1 MRREPV
7 FPPDCVE
14 AVLPLYNRRKR
25 LTKGDVAP
33 VDAWK
38 LLMSLRSGLLTETCW
53 ALDVLNILLFD
64 ETGVQYFG
72 LAHLPGLLDILL
84 ELFNRSLDDM
94 LEASAVDSDRPWYE
108 KPARECRE
116 PDLGRITEPCAG
128 LDPDDRLPLRIK
140 LPDYTLKSRRGLPAA
155 VVDAGDDLFVR
166 DGPRCWESRELR
178 LEDVCEPDPAYI
190 IPCFRSEFGLVPFA
204 RLLPEA
210 KKYRVRR
217 GAKGDCSNANTDSDI
232 NHRTKASPLKRRRAA
247 NDDDAPPA
255 KCQPPNGA
263 PADRLPAV
271 KTEPADDPVI
281 DDGGGDAAQAAF
293 KAAKLEPRDDDDD
306 GVKKETIDGRENG
319 EIHHRSSNSSSNHKT
334 DRVKHEGGGDAAE
347 DDEQKEVDAKEP
359 ATLSCHVV
367 DPMGVLRKRKLSQY
381 EDECYTRDEASL
393 YLVTDTQD
401 AIARRCICL
410 STILRNLTFIPGNE
424 LEFSKNS
431 AYLAL
436 MGKLLLVHH
445 EHPLRT
451 QKQQNYDREDDTD
464 FSDCC
469 SSLNGGH
476 EWWWDFLHQIREN
489 VLVSVAN
496 ISGYIDLSNY
506 LEEVSRPI
514 LDGLLH
520 WSVCPAA
527 QGQDPFPTALS
538 LSPQKLA
545 LEALC
550 KLCVTDA
557 NVDLVIATPPYSRLE
572 KLTSVLTKLLCR
584 NEEQVR
590 RNVWFFYVWAKVS
603 CRSLGLKCFNLR
615 PNVVRSMEFSN
626 SRITF

>member
-7 FPPDCVE
+7 FPPDSIE

-25 LTKGDVAP
+25 LTKNDVAP

-72 LAHLPGLLDILL
+72 LAHLPGLLDSLL

-94 LEASAVDSDRPWYE
+94 LEASAVDGDRQWYE
-108 KPARECRE
+108 KPVREYQE
-116 PDLGRITEPCAG
+116 PDLGRIIEPAAG
-128 LDPDDRLPLRIK
+128 LDLEDRLLLRTK
-140 LPDYTLKSRRGLPAA
+140 LPNYTLKSRRGLPVA
-155 VVDAGDDLFVR
+155 VVEAGEDLFVR
-166 DGPRCWESRELR
+166 DGPRAWEGRELR
-178 LEDVCEPDPAYI
+178 LEDVCEPDPGYI

-210 KKYRVRR
+210 KNFRMKR
-217 GAKGDCSNANTDSDI
+217 GKGDCSNANTDSDI
-232 NHRTKASPLKRRRAA
+232 NHRTKAFPSKRHRG
-247 NDDDAPPA
+247 NDDDNTVVVPA
-255 KCQPPNGA
+255 KCQPPNGGSG
-263 PADRLPAV
+263 DRQLDAV
-271 KTEPADDPVI
+271 KSEPADDQVI
-281 DDGGGDAAQAAF
+281 NGGGDGVPAASTV
-293 KAAKLEPRDDDDD
+293 AKLEPRDDDD
-306 GVKKETIDGRENG
+306 GVQKETIDSRENG
-319 EIHHRSSNSSSNHKT
+319 EVGHRNSSLKLE
-334 DRVKHEGGGDAAE
+334 RVKHEGGGD
-347 DDEQKEVDAKEP
+347 DDEVSVMGNGNVGADTKEGAS
-359 ATLSCHVV
+359 LGCHVV
-367 DPMGVLRKRKLSQY
+367 DPMGILRKRKLSQY

-424 LEFSKNS
+424 FEFSKNS

-489 VLVSVAN
+489 VLVSIAN

-520 WSVCPAA
+520 WAVCPAA

-590 RNVWFFYVWAKVS
+590 RREWLKRSVFYFLFRGVGFVS
-603 CRSLGLKCFNLR
+603 KSR
-615 PNVVRSMEFSN
+615 PIMLPFLS
-626 SRITF
+626 